1 VTSLFVETQFGLS
14 GQSTNFPIESGLVP
28 AQLVNKIKIKQIIIF
43 EIDSSIG
50 GKLNSP
56 II

>member
-50 GKLNSP
+50 GKLNAP